1 MRTYPVPMV
10 PGPTSVPPEVLA
22 AYQVDYG
29 SSDIEK
35 EFFELYARVQ
45 DQLRQILLTRNKMA
59 IMTGEGMVA
68 LWGGLKSCLKPGDRV
83 LAVATGLFG
92 YGVADMAR
100 AIGAEVKVVGF
111 NYDEAADVAK
121 VEEELVAF
129 RPKMLTL
136 IHCETP
142 SGTLNPAAEIGALV
156 AKHDVPLF
164 YVDAVSSAAGAPL
177 RTDEWNI
184 DLCLIGSQKCLSLPS
199 SLAMVAVSPRAW
211 DVIEEVG
218 YQGYDALL
226 PWRDAL
232 ENCFFPY
239 TPYWHGVAALEV
251 ACRTILEEGLEA
263 VLDRHSRV
271 AAKCR
276 QGLQDLG
283 LELYPRREEYSSP
296 TVTAVK
302 VPSIISWTE
311 LDRRLRERGVVVGGN
326 YGPLADKVFRIG
338 HMGTQ
343 ADDDLVER
351 TLNALAE
358 VLRTAYEDRK
368 PPSTGIIAP

>member
-22 AYQVDYG
+22 AYQVNYG
-29 SSDIEK
+29 SSDIET

-45 DQLRQILLTRNKMA
+45 DQLRQILLTGNKMA

-68 LWGGLKSCLKPGDRV
+68 LWSGLKSCLRPGDRV

-100 AIGAEVKVVGF
+100 SIGADVRVVGF
-111 NYDEAADVAK
+111 NYDEIANVSR
-121 VEEELVAF
+121 VEEELAAF

-156 AKHDVPLF
+156 AKYDVPLF

-184 DLCLIGSQKCLSLPS
+184 DLCLIGSQKCLSLPA
-199 SLAMVAVSPRAW
+199 SLAVVAVSPRAW
-211 DVIEEVG
+211 DIIEEVG

-232 ENCFFPY
+232 ENRFFPY
-239 TPYWHGVAALEV
+239 TPYWHGIAALEV
-251 ACRTILEEGLEA
+251 ACRAILREGVEA
-263 VLDRHSRV
+263 VLDRHARV
-271 AAKCR
+271 AARCR
-276 QGLQDLG
+276 QGLRDLG
-283 LELYPRREEYSSP
+283 LELYPRRVEYSSP

-302 VPSIISWTE
+302 VPPIISWAE
-311 LDRRLRERGVVVGGN
+311 LDRRLREHGVVLGGN

-358 VLRTAYEDRK
+358 VLRTA
-368 PPSTGIIAP
+368 